1 MNASPLALDGGT
13 PVRTEL
19 FPPTN
24 TIGSEERE
32 AVLDVLDSGSLSQF
46 LGVWGEEFLG
56 GKWVLRCEEAVR
68 ERLGSAHAVSVNSAT
83 TALQVALAAVG
94 IEPGDEVI
102 VPPYTMSATAAS
114 VVLQNAIPVFADIE
128 DETYGL
134 DPASVAERITP
145 HTAAIIA
152 VHLFGHPAR
161 MGELAE
167 LAERHGLRLI
177 EDAAQSL
184 GATWHGRQ
192 TGTIGD
198 AGVVSLNRH
207 KIIQSGEGGVVVTDD
222 PTIAQIA
229 QLVRNHGEVVVA
241 NTDLPSIANTVGS
254 NYRLSEL
261 HAAIATAQLAK
272 LDELL
277 HVRQELGAHLAERL
291 AQLPEVHPGLPA
303 EGCTHGYYL
312 FPVRIDPQALGVSR
326 TTLVRALRAEGVPA
340 TEGYVEPIYHQ
351 PMYQQRIAHGTRGF
365 PWTGGLW
372 QGEVS
377 YERGIC
383 PVTERMYESDL
394 LLLDVCRVPLTTRD
408 VDDVGDAFEKVLEHV
423 ERLRALDRE

>member
-1 MNASPLALDGGT
+1 MTASVLAIDGGT
-13 PVRTEL
+13 PVRSQP

-24 TIGSEERE
+24 TIGAEERE

-46 LGVWGEEFLG
+46 LGAWGEEFLG
-56 GKWVLRCEEAVR
+56 GKWVLRCEGAIR
-68 ERLGSAHAVSVNSAT
+68 QRFRSAHAVTVNSAT

-94 IEPGDEVI
+94 VEPGDEVI
-102 VPPYTMSATAAS
+102 VPPYTMSATAAA

-128 DETYGL
+128 EETYGL

-145 HTAAIIA
+145 QTTAIIA

-161 MGELAE
+161 MDDLTA

-184 GATWHGRQ
+184 GATWRGRE

-207 KIIQSGEGGVVVTDD
+207 KIIQSGEGGVILTDD
-222 PTIAQIA
+222 PTVAHVA
-229 QLVRNHGEVVVA
+229 QLARNHGEVVVA
-241 NTDLPSIANTVGS
+241 STDLPTIANTVGS

-272 LDELL
+272 LDDLL
-277 HVRQELGAHLAERL
+277 RVRQELGAHLGERL
-291 AQLPEVHPGLPA
+291 AFLPGLHPGLPA
-303 EGCTHGYYL
+303 ERCTHGYYL
-312 FPVRIDPQALGVSR
+312 FPVRLNHALLGVPR
-326 TTLVRALRAEGVPA
+326 KTLARALRAEGVPVG
-340 TEGYVEPIYHQ
+340 EGYVEPIYLQ
-351 PMYQQRIAHGTRGF
+351 PLYQQRIARGTRGC
-365 PWTGGLW
+365 PWTCGHW

-377 YERGIC
+377 YEQGIC
-383 PVTERMYESDL
+383 PVTERMYETDL
-394 LLLDVCRVPLTTRD
+394 LLLDVCRAPLTTRD
-408 VDDVGDAFEKVLEHV
+408 VDDVADAFEKVLEHV
-423 ERLRALDRE
+423 DRLRALDDE

>member
-1 MNASPLALDGGT
+1 MTASTLALDGGM
-13 PVRTEL
+13 PVRAKP
-19 FPPTN
+19 FPATK
-24 TIGSEERE
+24 TIGDEERE
-32 AVLDVLDSGSLSQF
+32 AVLDVLESGSLSQF

-56 GKWVLRCEEAVR
+56 GKWVQLCEEAVR
-68 ERLGSAHAVSVNSAT
+68 ARLGSAHAVSVNSAT
-83 TALQVALAAVG
+83 TALQVSLAAVG

-114 VVLQNAIPVFADIE
+114 VVLSDAIPVFADIE

-134 DPASVAERITP
+134 DPVSVEERITP
-145 HTAAIIA
+145 QTTAIVA

-161 MGELAE
+161 MGELTE
-167 LAERHGLRLI
+167 LADRHGLRLI

-184 GATWHGRQ
+184 GATWHGRE

-207 KIIQSGEGGVVVTDD
+207 KIIQSGEGGVVVTDHAQV
-222 PTIAQIA
+222 AQIA

-241 NTDLPSIANTVGS
+241 NTDLRSIANTVGS

-261 HAAIATAQLAK
+261 HAAIATAQIAK
-272 LDELL
+272 LDDLL
-277 HVRQELGAHLAERL
+277 LVRQELGARLGERL
-291 AQLPEVHPGLPA
+291 NGLPGLHPGLPA

-312 FPVRIDPQALGVSR
+312 FPVRLDHERLAVSR
-326 TTLVRALRAEGVPA
+326 NMLVRALRAEGIPA
-340 TEGYVEPIYHQ
+340 SEGYVEPIYLQ
-351 PMYQQRIAHGTRGF
+351 PMYQQRIARGSRGF

-372 QGEVS
+372 QGDVS

-394 LLLDVCRVPLTTRD
+394 LLLDVCRVPLTEHD
-408 VDDVGDAFEKVLEHV
+408 VDDVADAFEKVLEHI
-423 ERLRALDRE
+423 ERLRALAGR

>member
-1 MNASPLALDGGT
+1 VNWTALAIDGGT
-13 PVRTEL
+13 PVRSEP
-19 FPPTN
+19 FPPTQ
-24 TIGSEERE
+24 TIGAEERD
-32 AVLDVLDSGSLSQF
+32 AVLDVLESGSLSQF

-56 GKWVLRCEEAVR
+56 GKWVLRCEQAVR

-83 TALQVALAAVG
+83 TALQVSLAAVG

-114 VVLQNAIPVFADIE
+114 VVLSDAIPVFADIE
-128 DETYGL
+128 VETYGL
-134 DPASVAERITP
+134 DPASVEERITP
-145 HTAAIIA
+145 HTRAIVA

-161 MGELAE
+161 MGELTE
-167 LAERHGLRLI
+167 LADRHGLRLI

-184 GATWHGRQ
+184 GATWDGRE

-198 AGVVSLNRH
+198 AGVMSLNRH

-222 PTIAQIA
+222 PQVAQVA

-261 HAAIATAQLAK
+261 HAAIATAQLTK
-272 LDELL
+272 LDDLL
-277 HVRQELGAHLAERL
+277 GVRQALGARL
-291 AQLPEVHPGLPA
+291 GGRLDGLPGIQPGLPA
-303 EGCTHGYYL
+303 AGCTHGYYL
-312 FPVRIDPQALGVSR
+312 FPVRLDPEQLGVSR
-326 TTLVRALRAEGVPA
+326 RAVARALRAEGIPA
-340 TEGYVEPIYHQ
+340 TEGYVEPIYLQ
-351 PMYQQRIAHGTRGF
+351 PMYQQRIARGTRGF
-365 PWTGGLW
+365 PWTGGPW

-383 PVTERMYESDL
+383 PVAERMYETDL
-394 LLLDVCRVPLTTRD
+394 MLLDVCRAPLTAHD
-408 VDDVGDAFEKVLEHV
+408 VDDVADAFEKLLEHV
-423 ERLRALDRE
+423 ERLRALDDR

>member
-1 MNASPLALDGGT
+1 VTGSTLALDGGA
-13 PVRTEL
+13 PVRTEP

-32 AVLDVLDSGSLSQF
+32 AVLEVLDSGSLSQF
-46 LGVWGEEFLG
+46 LGVWGDEFLG
-56 GKWVLRCEEAVR
+56 GKWVLRCEDAVR
-68 ERLGSAHAVSVNSAT
+68 QRLGSAHAVSVNSAT
-83 TALQVALAAVG
+83 TALQVSLAAVG

-134 DPASVAERITP
+134 DPDSVAERISPRTR
-145 HTAAIIA
+145 AIIA

-161 MGELAE
+161 MGALTALAE
-167 LAERHGLRLI
+167 HHGLRLI

-184 GATWHGRQ
+184 GATWNGRE

-207 KIIQSGEGGVVVTDD
+207 KIVQSGEGGVVVTDD
-222 PTIAQIA
+222 PAIAQVA

-241 NTDLPSIANTVGS
+241 NTDLPTIANTVGS

-261 HAAIATAQLAK
+261 HASIATAQLAK
-272 LDELL
+272 LDDLL
-277 HVRQELGAHLAERL
+277 RVRQELGAHLGARL
-291 AQLPEVHPGLPA
+291 AHLPGLHPGLPA
-303 EGCTHGYYL
+303 ENCTHGYYL
-312 FPVRIDPQALGVSR
+312 FPVRLDHEVLGVSR
-326 TTLVRALRAEGVPA
+326 KTLARALRAEGAPA
-340 TEGYVEPIYHQ
+340 TEGYVEPIYLQ

-372 QGEVS
+372 RGEVS

-383 PVTERMYESDL
+383 PVTERLYESDL

-408 VDDVGDAFEKVLEHV
+408 VDDVADAFEKLLDNLD
-423 ERLRALDRE
+423 RLRALDAE

>member
-1 MNASPLALDGGT
+1 VSASPLALDGGT
-13 PVRTEL
+13 PLRVEP

-24 TIGSEERE
+24 TIGVEERE

-46 LGVWGEEFLG
+46 LGVWGDEFLG
-56 GKWVLRCEEAVR
+56 GKWVRRCEEAVR
-68 ERLGSAHAVSVNSAT
+68 VRLGSAHAVSVNSAT

-134 DPASVAERITP
+134 DPASVAEHVTP
-145 HTAAIIA
+145 QTKAVIA

-161 MGELAE
+161 MAELTA

-184 GATWHGRQ
+184 GATWQGRE

-198 AGVVSLNRH
+198 AGVMSLNRH

-222 PTIAQIA
+222 PTIAQVA
-229 QLVRNHGEVVVA
+229 QLVRNHGEVVVEK
-241 NTDLPSIANTVGS
+241 TDLPTIANTVGS

-261 HAAIATAQLAK
+261 HAAIATAQLGK
-272 LDELL
+272 LDDLL
-277 HVRQELGAHLAERL
+277 RVRQELGARLGERL
-291 AQLPEVHPGLPA
+291 AQLPGLHPGLPA

-312 FPVRIDPQALGVSR
+312 FPVRLDPEVGVSR
-326 TTLVRALRAEGVPA
+326 KTLVRALRAEGAPA
-340 TEGYVEPIYHQ
+340 TEGYVEPIYLQ
-351 PMYQQRIAHGTRGF
+351 PMYQQRIAHGRWGF

-372 QGEVS
+372 HGQVS
-377 YERGIC
+377 YQRGIC
-383 PVTERMYESDL
+383 PVTERMYESEL

-408 VDDVGDAFEKVLEHV
+408 VDDVADAFEKVLEHV
-423 ERLRALDRE
+423 DRLRALDRE

>member
-1 MNASPLALDGGT
+1 MSVSPLALEGGA
-13 PVRTEL
+13 PVRSAP

-24 TIGSEERE
+24 TIGVEERE

-56 GKWVLRCEEAVR
+56 GKWILRCEEAVR
-68 ERLGSAHAVSVNSAT
+68 ARLGSAHAVSVNSAT
-83 TALQVALAAVG
+83 TALQVSLAAVG
-94 IEPGDEVI
+94 VEPGDEVI
-102 VPPYTMSATAAS
+102 VPPYTMSATAAA
-114 VVLQNAIPVFADIE
+114 VVLSNAIPVFADIE
-128 DETYGL
+128 AETYGL
-134 DPASVAERITP
+134 DPVSVAERITP
-145 HTAAIIA
+145 QTTAIIA

-161 MGELAE
+161 MGELTE
-167 LAERHGLRLI
+167 LADRHGLRLI

-184 GATWHGRQ
+184 GATWHGRE

-207 KIIQSGEGGVVVTDD
+207 KIVQSGEGGVVVTDD
-222 PTIAQIA
+222 PTVAQVA

-241 NTDLPSIANTVGS
+241 NTDLPTIANTVGS

-272 LDELL
+272 LDDLL
-277 HVRQELGAHLAERL
+277 RVRQELGARLGERL
-291 AQLPEVHPGLPA
+291 ADLPGLQPGLPA

-312 FPVRIDPQALGVSR
+312 FPVRLDHELLGVSR
-326 TTLVRALRAEGVPA
+326 KTFVRALRAEGAPA
-340 TEGYVEPIYHQ
+340 TEGYVEPIYLQ
-351 PMYQQRIAHGTRGF
+351 PMYQQRIARGTCGC
-365 PWTGGLW
+365 PWTCGHW

-408 VDDVGDAFEKVLEHV
+408 VDDVADAFEKVLEHV
-423 ERLRALDRE
+423 DRLRALDGE

>member
-1 MNASPLALDGGT
+1 VNASALALDGGT
-13 PVRTEL
+13 PVRGQA

-24 TIGSEERE
+24 TIGVEERE
-32 AVLDVLDSGSLSQF
+32 AALDVLESGALSGF

-56 GKWVLRCEEAVR
+56 GKWVVRCEEAVR
-68 ERLGSAHAVSVNSAT
+68 DRLGSAHAVSVNSAT
-83 TALQVALAAVG
+83 TALQVSLAAIG

-128 DETYGL
+128 SETYGL
-134 DPASVAERITP
+134 DPDSVAERITP
-145 HTAAIIA
+145 RTRAIIA

-161 MGELAE
+161 LGELTA
-167 LAERHGLRLI
+167 LAERYGLRLI

-184 GATWHGRQ
+184 GATWQGRQ

-198 AGVVSLNRH
+198 VGVMSLNRH
-207 KIIQSGEGGVVVTDD
+207 KIVQSGEGGVVVTDD
-222 PTIAQIA
+222 PAIAQVA

-241 NTDLPSIANTVGS
+241 KTDLPTIANTVGS

-272 LDELL
+272 LDGLL
-277 HVRQELGAHLAERL
+277 RVRQELGAHLGERL
-291 AQLPEVHPGLPA
+291 DQLPGLHPGLPA

-312 FPVRIDPQALGVSR
+312 FPVRIDHEVLGVSR
-326 TTLVRALRAEGVPA
+326 KTLARALRAEGAPA
-340 TEGYVEPIYHQ
+340 TEGYVEPIYLQ

-383 PVTERMYESDL
+383 PVTERLYESDL
-394 LLLDVCRVPLTTRD
+394 LLFDVCRVPLTRRD
-408 VDDVGDAFEKVLEHV
+408 VDDVADAFEKVLEHV
-423 ERLRALDRE
+423 DRLRTLDGQ